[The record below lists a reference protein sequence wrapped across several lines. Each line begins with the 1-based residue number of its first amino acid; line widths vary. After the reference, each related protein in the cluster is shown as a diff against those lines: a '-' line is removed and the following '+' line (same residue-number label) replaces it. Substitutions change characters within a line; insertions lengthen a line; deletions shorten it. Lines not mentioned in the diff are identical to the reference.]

1 MNQSHWVTQLK
12 KTQPEEIGKK
22 RKKEKRS
29 ERRVTKKESRKRK
42 VTLSKTKALQQG
54 SEILGCLS
62 VGGFH
67 YREEDGG
74 DLDCVTLCTVS

>member
-29 ERRVTKKESRKRK
+29 ERRVTKKETRKRK
-42 VTLSKTKALQQG
+42 VTLSKTKGLAPR
-54 SEILGCLS
+54 I
-62 VGGFH
+62 
-67 YREEDGG
+67 
-74 DLDCVTLCTVS
+74 